1 MRPPAARP
9 KKGRSLGWS
18 EVDLKSYGYA
28 PFWNPTM
35 QAIPSHAVAA
45 LSNGALN
52 PSLLPVKDLAIK
64 EITKSKTQNGFAITS
79 DGSMHINLETQMP
92 GVTPQMIDWW
102 FGWHSDSP
110 ERYKLWHPKAHVHA
124 QWQDLPPS
132 RTAGRSRYVGFTSI
146 VDEFIG
152 TQMLRARIQFQAPSA
167 IGLIDASVEGGIDAT
182 AICARV
188 GLDEIPMDMGFLA
201 HHIEVIPGGSLMRS
215 RFWIG
220 PQYFSARKSFFR
232 PMIPVLRKLIT
243 LKQEDARDLLEHCAQ
258 EMNHLATFLPDLY
271 RQESGQFSQIDS

>member
-18 EVDLKSYGYA
+18 EADLKCYSYA
-28 PFWNPTM
+28 QFWNPTM
-35 QAIPSHAVAA
+35 RATPSHALSA
-45 LSNGALN
+45 LSNGAVE
-52 PSLLPVKDLAIK
+52 STLLPIKDIAVK
-64 EITKSKTQNGFAITS
+64 EITTSSTQNAFTITS
-79 DGSMHINLETQMP
+79 DGSMHINLETHMP

-124 QWQDLPPS
+124 QWQELPPS
-132 RTAGRSRYVGFTSI
+132 ETSGRARYVGFTSI

-152 TQMLRARIQFQAPSA
+152 TQMLRARIQFRAPKS
-167 IGLIDASVEGGIDAT
+167 IGLVDSSVEEGLDAT

-188 GLDEIPMDMGFLA
+188 GLDEIPVDMGFLA
-201 HHIEVIPGGSLMRS
+201 HHIEAVPGGSLMRS

-220 PQYFSARKSFFR
+220 PSYFSARNKFFA
-232 PMIPVLRKLIT
+232 PLIPVLKKIIT
-243 LKQEDARDLLEHCAQ
+243 LQEDDARDLLEHCAQ
-258 EMNHLATFLPDLY
+258 EMNHLASFLPDLY
-271 RQESGQFSQIDS
+271 RQESGAGNLE